1 MSDVLP
7 LQFIKGVGSRRAE
20 ALAKEGL
27 VTPADVLLF
36 VPRGYIDRSVVP
48 SIAALQESMRA
59 PDLWAGSANV
69 LTRVVSEVA
78 FIATV
83 VSIREQTLGKGRK
96 VLKASISDGSGASAT
111 LMFWSYAEYY
121 KRTLKVGDSYV
132 VSGRPDYDAKWN
144 QLSFHHPE
152 LERIDEEEHEQFR
165 AGVILPNYRLT
176 QGMRNAG
183 VGIRLVRSIV
193 AEVLETT
200 LPHIQD
206 PLPQQIINKFSF
218 EPKALA
224 LRLLHFPTSL
234 ADVEAGRRR
243 MKFEEIFFFELMLA
257 TRHAKRR
264 EKRSGPR
271 IAPRSPRARAL
282 VESLPFELTNAQRR
296 VIHEIV
302 QDMSGGVPM
311 NRLLQGD
318 VGSGKTIVAL
328 LCMLNAVDNGY
339 QTLLMAPT
347 EILAEQHANT
357 IRALTADHDVRV
369 VQLVGGM
376 TKKKRDAALSEI
388 ASGDA
393 HVVVGTHALFEASV
407 TYSNLGLI
415 VIDEQHRF
423 GVAQRAEL
431 RRLGMNS
438 LEGDITPHILVMSAT
453 PIPRTLS
460 MTLYG
465 DLDVSIIDELPKNR
479 KAIETHI
486 VFESQLL
493 NVLGFIREQV
503 AAGRQ
508 AYIVYPLV
516 EKSDK
521 VLLKSAV
528 DHHQQFQDEV
538 FPDLKVGLLHGQMQ
552 WMEKELVMKA
562 FLRREYDVLVATTV
576 IEVGIDVPN
585 ATVMLIENA
594 ERFGLAQLHQLR
606 GRVGRGADQAYCFLA
621 TKDNF
626 RYAVSKKGAEDDRAA
641 CVVRLKTME
650 ETTDGFKIAETD
662 LSIRGPGDLMGTRQ
676 SGLPDFRFANLVT
689 DGPIIAM
696 ARDEAFALIER
707 DPGLT
712 QPDHARTRQT
722 LVDIFESGTS
732 FMTVA

>member
-7 LQFIKGVGSRRAE
+7 LQYIKGVGARRAE

-27 VTPADVLLF
+27 VTASDLLLF
-36 VPRGYIDRSVVP
+36 VPRGYIDRSAVP
-48 SIAALQESMRA
+48 SIAALQEAMRS
-59 PDLWAGSANV
+59 PDLWTGSANV

-78 FIATV
+78 FVASV
-83 VSIREQTLGKGRK
+83 LSIREQTLGKGRK
-96 VLKASISDGSGASAT
+96 VLKASISDGSGATAT
-111 LMFWSYAEYY
+111 LMFWSYADYY
-121 KRTLKVGDSYV
+121 KRTLKVGDTYV

-152 LERIDEEEHEQFR
+152 LERIDEVQHEEFR
-165 AGVILPNYRLT
+165 AGTILPNYRIT

-183 VGIRLVRSIV
+183 IGIRLLRTIV
-193 AEVLETT
+193 AEVLENT
-200 LPHIQD
+200 LPQIKD
-206 PLPQQIINKFSF
+206 PLPRYILNKYTFI
-218 EPKALA
+218 PKADA
-224 LRLLHFPTSL
+224 IRLLHFPSSL
-234 ADVEAGRRR
+234 SDVEAGRKR

-257 TRHAKRR
+257 TRHAKRK
-264 EKRSGPR
+264 EKRSGPLLQ
-271 IAPRSPRARAL
+271 PRSPRARRL
-282 VESLPFELTNAQRR
+282 VESLPFELTSAQRR

-302 QDMSGGVPM
+302 ADMSDGIPM

-328 LCMLNAVDNGY
+328 LCMLNAIDNGY

-347 EILAEQHANT
+347 EILAEQHANS
-357 IRALTADHDVRV
+357 IRALVADLDIKV
-369 VQLVGGM
+369 VQLVGGLS
-376 TKKKRDAALSEI
+376 KKQRDAALSEI

-393 HVVVGTHALFEASV
+393 HIVVGTHALFESSV
-407 TYSNLGLI
+407 VYRNLGLI

-431 RRLGMNS
+431 RKLGMNS

-465 DLDVSIIDELPKNR
+465 DLDVSVIDMLPAHR
-479 KAIETHI
+479 KPIETHI
-486 VFESQLL
+486 VFESQLV
-493 NVLGFIREQV
+493 NVFEFVREHV
-503 AAGRQ
+503 EAGRQ

-521 VLLKSAV
+521 LLLKSAV
-528 DHHQQFQDEV
+528 EHHQQFQDEV
-538 FPDLKVGLLHGQMQ
+538 FPDLRVGLLHGQMQ
-552 WMEKELVMKA
+552 WHEKEIVMRA

-606 GRVGRGADQAYCFLA
+606 GRVGRGADQSYCFLA

-626 RYAVSKKGAEDDRAA
+626 RYAVSRKGAEDERAA
-641 CVVRLKTME
+641 SVVRLKTME
-650 ETTDGFKIAETD
+650 ETTDGFKIAEAD

-696 ARDEAFALIER
+696 ARDEAFALVAN
-707 DPGLT
+707 DPALEKSEHALT
-712 QPDHARTRQT
+712 RST
-722 LVDIFESGTS
+722 LVDIFESGAT

>member
-7 LQFIKGVGSRRAE
+7 LQFIKGVGARRAE

-27 VTPADVLLF
+27 VTAADVLLF

-48 SIAALQESMRA
+48 SIAVLQESMRA

-69 LTRVVSEVA
+69 FTRVVSEVA
-78 FIATV
+78 FVATV
-83 VSIREQTLGKGRK
+83 VSVREQTLGKGRK

-183 VGIRLVRSIV
+183 VGIRLLRSIV
-193 AEVLETT
+193 AEVLEST
-200 LPHIQD
+200 LPRIQD
-206 PLPQQIINKFSF
+206 PLPQQLINKFSF
-218 EPKALA
+218 VPKALA

-264 EKRSGPR
+264 EKRSGPL

-282 VESLPFELTNAQRR
+282 VESLPFELTSAQRR

-357 IRALTADHDVRV
+357 IRALTAAHDVRV

-376 TKKKRDAALSEI
+376 TKKNRDAALSEI
-388 ASGDA
+388 ASGEA
-393 HVVVGTHALFEASV
+393 HVVVGTHALFEATV

-438 LEGDITPHILVMSAT
+438 LDGDITPHILVMSAT

-465 DLDVSIIDELPKNR
+465 DLDVSVIDELPKNR

-552 WMEKELVMKA
+552 WMEKEIVMKA

-689 DGPIIAM
+689 DGPIIAL
-696 ARDEAFALIER
+696 AREEAFALIER

-722 LVDIFESGTS
+722 LVDIFEGGTS

>member
-7 LQFIKGVGSRRAE
+7 LQFIKGVGARRAE
-20 ALAKEGL
+20 AMAKEGL
-27 VTPADVLLF
+27 VSFADVLLF
-36 VPRGYIDRSVVP
+36 VPRGYIDRSAVP

-59 PDLWAGSANV
+59 PDLWTGSANV
-69 LTRVVSEVA
+69 LTRVISEVA

-96 VLKASISDGSGASAT
+96 VLKASISDGSGATAT
-111 LMFWSYAEYY
+111 LMFWSYADYY

-132 VSGRPDYDAKWN
+132 VSGRPNFDAKWN

-152 LERIDEEEHEQFR
+152 LERIDEAQHEEFR

-183 VGIRLVRSIV
+183 IGIRLLRGIV
-193 AEVLETT
+193 SEVLEST
-200 LPHIQD
+200 LPDITD
-206 PLPQQIINKFSF
+206 PLPPELISKHSF
-218 EPKALA
+218 IPKAQA
-224 LRLLHFPTSL
+224 IRLLHFPTTL
-234 ADVEAGRRR
+234 QDVNAGRRR

-257 TRHAKRR
+257 TRHSKRI
-264 EKRSGPR
+264 EKRSGPL

-282 VESLPFELTNAQRR
+282 VDGLPFELTFAQRR

-357 IRALTADHDVRV
+357 IRTLTADLDVRV
-369 VQLVGGM
+369 VQLVGGQS
-376 TKKKRDAALSEI
+376 KKQRDATLSEI

-393 HVVVGTHALFEASV
+393 HIVVGTHALFEASV
-407 TYSNLGLI
+407 GYRNLGLI

-431 RRLGMNS
+431 RRLGVNS
-438 LEGDITPHILVMSAT
+438 LDGDITPHILVMSAT

-486 VFESQLL
+486 VFESQLV
-493 NVLGFIREQV
+493 NVLEFIREQV

-528 DHHQQFQDEV
+528 KHHQQFQDEV
-538 FPDLKVGLLHGQMQ
+538 FPNLKVGLLHGQMQ
-552 WMEKELVMKA
+552 WQEKETVMRA
-562 FLRREYDVLVATTV
+562 FLRRDYDVLVATTV
-576 IEVGIDVPN
+576 IEVGINVPN

-594 ERFGLAQLHQLR
+594 ERFGLVQLHQLR

-626 RYAVSKKGAEDDRAA
+626 RYAVSRKGSEDERASS
-641 CVVRLKTME
+641 VVRLKTME
-650 ETTDGFKIAETD
+650 ETSDGFKIAETD
-662 LSIRGPGDLMGTRQ
+662 LTIRGPGDLLGTRQ
-676 SGLPDFRFANLVT
+676 SGLPEFRFANLVT
-689 DGPIIAM
+689 DGPIIAL
-696 ARDEAFALIER
+696 AREEAFALIEH

-712 QPDHARTRQT
+712 QPDHARARAT

-732 FMTVA
+732 FMTIA

>member
-1 MSDVLP
+1 MSDALP
-7 LQFIKGVGSRRAE
+7 LQFIKGVGARRAE
-20 ALAKEGL
+20 ALAKEGF
-27 VTPADVLLF
+27 VTPNDLLLF
-36 VPRGYIDRSVVP
+36 VPRSYIDRSAVP

-59 PDLWAGSANV
+59 PDLWTGSANV

-78 FIATV
+78 FVATV
-83 VSIREQTLGKGRK
+83 VSLREQTLGKGRK
-96 VLKASISDGSGASAT
+96 VLKAGISDGSGATAT
-111 LMFWSYAEYY
+111 LMFWSYADYY

-152 LERIDEEEHEQFR
+152 LEHIDEAQHEEFR

-183 VGIRLVRSIV
+183 IGIRLLRTIV
-193 AEVLETT
+193 SEVLDAT
-200 LPHIQD
+200 LPKISD
-206 PLPQQIINKFSF
+206 PLPPALMQKYSF
-218 EPKALA
+218 VPKAEA
-224 LRLLHFPTSL
+224 IRLLHFPESL
-234 ADVEAGRRR
+234 NDVEAGRRR

-257 TRHAKRR
+257 TRQAKRR
-264 EKRSGPR
+264 ETRSGPLM
-271 IAPRSPRARAL
+271 APRSKRARAL
-282 VESLPFELTNAQRR
+282 VESLPFELTSAQRR

-328 LCMLNAVDNGY
+328 LCMLNAVDNGF

-357 IRALTADHDVRV
+357 IRALTADHEVRV

-376 TKKKRDAALSEI
+376 TKKSRDAVLSEV

-393 HVVVGTHALFEASV
+393 HIVVGTHALFEASV
-407 TYSNLGLI
+407 SYNNLGMI

-438 LEGDITPHILVMSAT
+438 LADNCTPHILVMSAT

-465 DLDVSIIDELPKNR
+465 DLDVSVIDELPKNR

-486 VFESQLL
+486 VFESQLP
-493 NVLGFIREQV
+493 NVLDFIREQV
-503 AAGRQ
+503 ANGRQ

-521 VLLKSAV
+521 VELKSAIE
-528 DHHQQFQDEV
+528 HHEQLQQSV
-538 FPDLKVGLLHGQMQ
+538 FPELRVGLLHGQMQ
-552 WMEKELVMKA
+552 WQEKERVMRS
-562 FLRREYDVLVATTV
+562 FLGREYDVLVATTV

-626 RYAVSKKGAEDDRAA
+626 RYAVTGKGSEDQRATS
-641 CVVRLKTME
+641 VVRLKTME

-662 LSIRGPGDLMGTRQ
+662 LSIRGPGDLLGTRQ
-676 SGLPDFRFANLVT
+676 SGLPEFRFANLVT
-689 DGPIIAM
+689 DGPIIAL
-696 ARDEAFALIER
+696 ARDEAFALIAF
-707 DPGLT
+707 DPNLAM
-712 QPDHARTRQT
+712 PDHARARET
-722 LVDIFESGTS
+722 LIGIFEGGTF